1 MSHRLAKHLSEEE
14 VSELPL
20 HKQIAL
26 GEQPRKPVSEDINE
40 VERSENI
47 NRNE

>member
-14 VSELPL
+14 VRELPL

-26 GEQPRKPVSEDINE
+26 GEMPQKPVAESKSE
-40 VERSENI
+40 VERSESI
-47 NRNE
+47 NRN